1 MYSPVKNGKSILRA
15 VRIPHDLDEQIRLLC
30 NRHSLSYS
38 GCLIKLAWKG
48 MENTVGNRREASED
62 WISRLLMY
70 SRGTE

>member
-1 MYSPVKNGKSILRA
+1 MHSPVRNGKSVLRA

-30 NRHSLSYS
+30 HRHSLSYS
-38 GCLIKLAWKG
+38 GGLIKLAWRG
-48 MENTVGNRREASED
+48 MENTVGNREKVSED